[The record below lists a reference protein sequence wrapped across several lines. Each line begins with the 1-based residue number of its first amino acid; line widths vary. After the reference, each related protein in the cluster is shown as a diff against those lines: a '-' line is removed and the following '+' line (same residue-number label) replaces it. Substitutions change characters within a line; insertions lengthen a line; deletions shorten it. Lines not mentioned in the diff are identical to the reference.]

1 MVHIVS
7 DNFVCEWPTLH
18 IVSDNFVCEWPTLRI
33 VSDNFVCGG
42 HKNVNGAYS
51 E

>member
-1 MVHIVS
+1 MV
-7 DNFVCEWPTLH
+7 H